1 MFLRATICICLLVS
15 LSPRGASARMGIQHE
30 KLLKKYAP
38 VWVQGIGRSPL
49 HDVITRFDFDGNT
62 DGRDNAVNSSSS
74 PLTANVYGEVV
85 AETADSYYL
94 FYGIYHT
101 RDYDKPLREWF
112 FNGAAHDNDFEGAML
127 NVARDTGE
135 IRAIETWFHNIFMQC
150 AHSPTS
156 RGEQSIDARIN
167 VEDGTHPILYVQQG
181 GHGVRCFQKADETT
195 MSEGPHQIYRL
206 AEQADNA
213 AALEG
218 PFIRYTIVA
227 FDIFLKNA
235 NGPFDKVS
243 MFTEPFDF
251 GFKNKLIGKYISGKF
266 KNDTSWARPKPPW
279 SWADKRDD
287 LRYGSWYFHPAYVFN
302 KHFGLGLSER
312 YISNSSFRTLLAIK
326 QKDLDEW
333 VMGTREDDFMG
344 KRPDGIFHNAVARF
358 NKWSYRLIELLFF
371 HFG

>member
-1 MFLRATICICLLVS
+1 MDTH
-15 LSPRGASARMGIQHE
+15 HE

-38 VWVQGIGRSPL
+38 VWVQGVGRSPL
-49 HDVITRFDFDGNT
+49 HDVITRFDFDGNF
-62 DGRDNAVNSSSS
+62 DGRDNAASSLKL

-101 RDYDKPLREWF
+101 RDYDKPLRELF

-127 NVARDTGE
+127 NVAKGTGK

-150 AHSPTS
+150 AYSPIS

-167 VEDGTHPILYVQQG
+167 VEDGTHPILYVQHG
-181 GHGVRCFQKADETT
+181 GHGVRCFQKADEAKLLEE
-195 MSEGPHQIYRL
+195 SHQIYRV

-218 PFIRYTIVA
+218 PFIRYTIIA

-235 NGPFDKVS
+235 TGPFNKNS
-243 MFTEPFDF
+243 MFTDPFDF

-302 KHFGLGLSER
+302 KHFGLGLSEK
-312 YISNSSFRTLLAIK
+312 YVGNSSFKTFLAIK

-333 VMGTREDDFMG
+333 VVGKREENFMG
-344 KRPDGIFHNAVARF
+344 KERNGVFHNALADLNSWF
-358 NKWSYRLIELLFF
+358 YRLTELLFF
-371 HFG
+371 YFG